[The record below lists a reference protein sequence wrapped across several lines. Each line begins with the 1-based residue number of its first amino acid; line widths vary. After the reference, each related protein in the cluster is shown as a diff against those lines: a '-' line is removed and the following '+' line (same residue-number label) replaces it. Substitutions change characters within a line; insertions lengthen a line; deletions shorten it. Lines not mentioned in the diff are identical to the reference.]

1 MRSKFTSILITL
13 IPGYVFPCAVCYG
26 NPESPMTHG
35 MNMGVLTLL
44 GFISFVLL
52 IIAYS
57 IIKLSIRTK
66 KQYLI
71 KNNKE

>member
-1 MRSKFTSILITL
+1 MQSNFIILLATFLPSIL
-13 IPGYVFPCAVCYG
+13 FPCAVCYG
-26 NPESPMTHG
+26 NPEAPMSHG

-57 IIKLSIRTK
+57 IITLSIRTK
-66 KQYLI
+66 KTI
-71 KNNKE
+71 FNKE

>member
-1 MRSKFTSILITL
+1 MQSKITYILIAL
-13 IPGYVFPCAVCYG
+13 SPGFVFPCAVCYG
-26 NPESPMTHG
+26 NPESPMSHG

-57 IIKLSIRTK
+57 IITLSIRTK

>member
-13 IPGYVFPCAVCYG
+13 IPGSVFPCAVCYW
-26 NPESPMTHG
+26 NPESPMSHG

-57 IIKLSIRTK
+57 IITLSIRTK
-66 KQYLI
+66 KTI
-71 KNNKE
+71 FNKE

>member
-1 MRSKFTSILITL
+1 MLAKFISIIILL
-13 IPGYVFPCAVCYG
+13 SNVVFPCAVCYG
-26 NPESPMTHG
+26 NPESPMSHG

-57 IIKLSIRTK
+57 IITLSIRTK
-66 KQYLI
+66 KQYII